1 MHFSRVLASVD
12 PFPALTVLRS
22 HMPQLRIGISGWT
35 YAPWRGVFYPQGVT
49 QKRELEYASRT
60 FNSIE
65 INGTFYSMQRP
76 TTFKTWHDQTPDD
89 FIFAVKGGRFIT
101 HMRRL
106 VDCET
111 ALANFFAQG
120 VLELRE
126 KLGPILW
133 QLPPT
138 MKFEPDR
145 LESFIKLLP
154 RDMRAAS
161 NLAMKHDQRVRGRAS
176 FEIGENHELRHAF
189 EVRHETF
196 RDEAFIKLLRKHNVA
211 LVVADTAGRYPLLHD
226 VTADFV
232 YVRLH
237 GDEELYASGYSDVAL
252 DAWAKKVVAW
262 SKGKQAADVELTA
275 GPPPKLQGRDVY
287 VYFDNDAKVHAPF
300 DAASLALKVGVRK
313 EPLAPSANLAR
324 VDEQVRE
331 SWPAIAGTKPTA
343 KARSMN
349 LSRTRIVRNA
359 RTKPSKSS

>member
-1 MHFSRVLASVD
+1 
-12 PFPALTVLRS
+12 
-22 HMPQLRIGISGWT
+22 MPQVRIGISGWT
-35 YAPWRGVFYPQGVT
+35 YAPWRGVFYPQAVT
-49 QKRELEYASRT
+49 QKRELEYASRA

-76 TTFKTWHDQTPDD
+76 ATFKTWYEQTPDD

-138 MKFEPDR
+138 MKFEADR

-154 RDMRAAS
+154 RDMEQAS
-161 NLAMKHDQRVRGRAS
+161 NLAMKHDKRVKGRAS
-176 FEIGENHELRHAF
+176 FGVSENHEIRHAF
-189 EVRHETF
+189 EVRHDTF
-196 RDEAFIKLLRKHNVA
+196 RDEAFIKLLRKHDVA

-252 DAWAKKVVAW
+252 DAWAKKVQAW
-262 SKGKQAADVELTA
+262 SKGRNAPGADLVA
-275 GPPPKLQGRDVY
+275 GSPAKRASRDVY

-300 DAASLALKVGVRK
+300 DAA
-313 EPLAPSANLAR
+313 NLA
-324 VDEQVRE
+324 
-331 SWPAIAGTKPTA
+331 
-343 KARSMN
+343 
-349 LSRTRIVRNA
+349 
-359 RTKPSKSS
+359 

>member
-1 MHFSRVLASVD
+1 
-12 PFPALTVLRS
+12 
-22 HMPQLRIGISGWT
+22 MPQPRIGISGWT

-76 TTFKTWHDQTPDD
+76 STFKAWREQTPDD
-89 FIFAVKGGRFIT
+89 FVFAVKGGRFIT

-106 VDCET
+106 IDCET

-138 MKFEPDR
+138 MKFEADR
-145 LESFIKLLP
+145 LESFITLLP
-154 RDMRAAS
+154 RDMREAS
-161 NLAMKHDQRVRGRAS
+161 NLAMKHDARVKGRAS
-176 FEIGENHELRHAF
+176 FEIGENHEIRHAF

-196 RDEAFIKLLRKHNVA
+196 RDEAFIKLLRKHKVA

-237 GDEELYASGYSDVAL
+237 GDEELYASGYNDSAL
-252 DAWAKKVVAW
+252 DAWATKVSAW
-262 SKGKQAADVELTA
+262 SKGKGAPDVELVA
-275 GPPPKLQGRDVY
+275 GPPPKLAGRDVY

-300 DAASLALKVGVRK
+300 DAAQLAYKVGIRS
-313 EPLAPSANLAR
+313 EPINPSEELSK
-324 VDEQVRE
+324 VDERVRE
-331 SWPAIAGTKPTA
+331 SWPAIGGRAPTA
-343 KARSMN
+343 KSRSMN
-349 LSRTRIVRNA
+349 LSQMRIVRRA
-359 RTKPSKSS
+359 ATKHGKSG